1 MIILWTSL
9 ILFLIAIIMPRRK
22 NVIGAFG
29 WMFFAAHWAMQPLH
43 YLEIADFFNA
53 VLMIFVS
60 LFCVFMVFFNLRSPK
75 SDTLLKITF
84 AAVIGGF
91 FYFPFAEMSL
101 LKDFLIDTVT
111 FQTVWGLNLL
121 GVPATQIGS
130 DISLNGYTIDI
141 ILACTGIESM
151 ALFTGVAFAVDAP
164 PMRRFKAFMVSVP
177 LIYVLNIIRNMFIM
191 VAYGYQWFG
200 EHSFYIAHH
209 GLAKMGSTIALF
221 LIAYIIFLIL
231 PEVVDMIADLASM
244 FRLVRG

>member
-1 MIILWTSL
+1 MIILWISL
-9 ILFLIAIIMPRRK
+9 ILFLIAIIIPRSK
-22 NVIGAFG
+22 NIIGGFG
-29 WMFFAAHWAMQPLH
+29 WMFFAAHWAIQPIH
-43 YLEIADFFNA
+43 YLEIADVFNA

-60 LFCVFMVFFNLRSPK
+60 LFCISMVFFNFRSPK
-75 SDTLLKITF
+75 SDTLLTITF

-101 LKDFLIDTVT
+101 LKGFLIDTVT
-111 FQTVWGLNLL
+111 FQTVWGLNFL
-121 GVPATQIGS
+121 GIPATQIGS
-130 DISLNGYTIDI
+130 NILLNGYTIEI

-151 ALFTGVAFAVDAP
+151 ALFTGVTFAVDAN

-177 LIYVLNIIRNMFIM
+177 LIYVLNIIRNMFVM
-191 VAYGYQWFG
+191 AAYGYQWFG

-209 GLAKMGSTIALF
+209 VLAKIGSTSALF
-221 LIAYIIFLIL
+221 LIAYIVFLIL